1 MLGVRRVVE
10 AVAPARLGSG
20 FRWLLA
26 SSWATNL
33 SDGIAVAAGPLLVAS
48 LTTNPLLVALAALL
62 RWAPQLVFGLW
73 AGVLSD
79 RLDRRRIVLVANA
92 VRVGAL
98 GVLVG
103 ALVTDRVSVPV
114 VLLTLALLAAAEVF
128 VDNTTGTLTPMLV
141 RREDLAV
148 ANARV
153 LAGVITLNK
162 LAGPALGAV
171 LFAAGRSWPFAT
183 NTVLLAAGL
192 LLVSRVSLPPRERE
206 SAGQHRDLR
215 QDIVAGFRW
224 TVRHPAVRTLCLT
237 ALVFNITYGAAWSIL
252 VLYAEARLG
261 LGAVGF
267 GLISTAMA
275 AGGLLA
281 TVGYGWLTRR
291 VSLGDIM
298 RAGLI
303 IETLTHLGLA
313 VTTSPWVASAILFG
327 FGAHAFAW
335 GTTAL
340 TILQRAVP
348 IYFQGRVNSIY
359 TMSGFGGLVVGA
371 ALGGPLVTLLGMTGP
386 FWFAFAGSALLV
398 GGLWRQFGH
407 LAHADEPTPTPVPAG
422 STAR

>member
-1 MLGVRRVVE
+1 MLVVRRVVE
-10 AVAPARLGSG
+10 AVVPARLGNG

-79 RLDRRRIVLVANA
+79 RLDRRRIVLVGNA

-98 GVLVG
+98 GVLFG

-114 VLLTLALLAAAEVF
+114 VLLTLALLATAEVF

-141 RREDLAV
+141 RREDLAI

-153 LAGVITLNK
+153 LAGGITLNK

-183 NTVLLAAGL
+183 NTLLLAAGL

-215 QDIVAGFRW
+215 GDIGAGFRW
-224 TVRHPAVRTLCLT
+224 AVRHPAVRTLCLT
-237 ALVFNITYGAAWSIL
+237 ALFFNITYGAVWSIL

-340 TILQRAVP
+340 TIRQRAVP

-359 TMSGFGGLVVGA
+359 GISAYGGLVVGA
-371 ALGGPLVTLLGMTGP
+371 ALGGPLVALLGMTGP

-398 GGLWRQFGH
+398 AVLWRQFGH
-407 LAHADEPTPTPVPAG
+407 LAHTEDPTPTPVPVG
-422 STAR
+422 SATH